1 MYPAVQYLASW
12 FQFILALAYHHV
24 YLDGLPNAG
33 LFLPLTEPLLLRIQF
48 CAVSR
53 MDLTPS
59 ALVDVGVSTGGR

>member
-1 MYPAVQYLASW
+1 MLYNNW
-12 FQFILALAYHHV
+12 FQFILPLAYHV